1 MSPARTR
8 PIAAVLLAASFAIVA
23 GVALRPAVTETDDSP
38 SSDLDYWLDRATT
51 APASQPTEDPDN
63 LGSNPLAKGEFV
75 RSDALPGAMKLSDGT
90 LLAGGIYT
98 TREKPWRVYVASE
111 KRWRRIPPLA
121 VLSITAK
128 VIEEKMELEWRWKS
142 TGEPEKV
149 YTGRKYPTRRLEWR
163 FLLIDGSE
171 IVGVV
176 KGQPIW
182 VESPD
187 GETHGPLVLH
197 ERSKGEPGQSLG
209 DLVYVK
215 KAVLS
220 RKMMKRARAF
230 LRKKDKEQDPNSPS
244 DESAE

>member
-1 MSPARTR
+1 M
-8 PIAAVLLAASFAIVA
+8 A

-220 RKMMKRARAF
+220 RRMMKRARAF